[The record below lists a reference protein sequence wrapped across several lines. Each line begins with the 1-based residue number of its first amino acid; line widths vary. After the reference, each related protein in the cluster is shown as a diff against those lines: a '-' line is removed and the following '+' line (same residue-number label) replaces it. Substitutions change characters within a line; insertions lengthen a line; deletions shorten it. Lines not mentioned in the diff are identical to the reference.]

1 MTDQIVRKLRDS
13 KFTRWGVLLLVSL
26 AMMSG
31 YIISDVVAPL
41 KTLLEQAPT
50 LWSSTDYGIFTSG
63 YGWLNIF
70 LLMLIFG
77 GMILD
82 RMGIR
87 FTGTMAMIIMIAG
100 TAIKYW
106 AISTTFDNPVI
117 HLPFGLE
124 FNRQVLYA
132 ALGFAVFGTG
142 VEMIGITANKAVVK
156 WFRGKEMAMAIG
168 LNTAFGRIGTLI
180 ALNLSAKVATH
191 FGSVGAP
198 ILIGLGLLCFG
209 LCSFLVYCVMDRKLD
224 KQDSAAGVEPDEP
237 FRFRD
242 IGKIAS
248 NSGFWLIT
256 ILCILFYSAVFPYLK
271 YAPDFMFQKF
281 GIPLDKAGE
290 IPSLLPLG
298 TLFLTP
304 LFGYIY
310 DKKGRGATIMI
321 IGAVLLVIVHTLFS
335 VPSLD
340 STWMAVCLTILLGIA
355 FSLVPSAMWPSVA
368 KIMPD
373 KMLGTAYSMIFW
385 VQNIGL
391 SFVPLLIGWV
401 LNKYCLTGQILVDG
415 VTTPTYDY
423 TIPMMIFAAFGVL
436 SIVFALWLKRDDA
449 KKGYG
454 LELPNIKK

>member
-1 MTDQIVRKLRDS
+1 MTDRIVQKLRDS
-13 KFTRWGVLLLVSL
+13 KGARWSVLLLVSL

-31 YIISDVVAPL
+31 YIITDVVAPL
-41 KTLLEQAPT
+41 KTMLEQAPT
-50 LWSSTDYGIFTSG
+50 LWSSADYGIFTSG

-87 FTGTMAMIIMIAG
+87 FTGTTAILIMIAG
-100 TAIKYW
+100 TAVKYW
-106 AISTTFDNPVI
+106 AITTTFENPVI
-117 HLPFGLE
+117 HLPFGLD

-142 VEMIGITANKAVVK
+142 VEMVGITANKAVVK

-168 LNTAFGRIGTLI
+168 MNTAFGRIGTLI
-180 ALNLSAKVATH
+180 ALNLSPKIAVR

-198 ILIGLGLLCFG
+198 IAIGLGLLVLG
-209 LCSFLVYCVMDRKLD
+209 LCTFLVYCVMDRRLD
-224 KQDSAAGVEPDEP
+224 KQDSDAGLVPEEP

-242 IGKIAS
+242 IGRIAS

-271 YAPDFMFQKF
+271 FAPDFMFQKF
-281 GIPLDKAGE
+281 GIPLEKAGE

-310 DKKGRGATIMI
+310 DRKGRGATIMI
-321 IGAVLLVIVHTLFS
+321 IGAVLLVVVHALFS
-335 VPSLD
+335 VPAFDML
-340 STWMAVCLTILLGIA
+340 WMAVGLTILLGIA

-368 KIMPD
+368 KIIPEN
-373 KMLGTAYSMIFW
+373 KLGTAYSMIFW

-391 SFVPLLIGWV
+391 SFVPMGIGWV
-401 LNKYCLTGQILVDG
+401 LSRYCQTGETMVDG
-415 VTTPTYDY
+415 VMTPTYDY

-436 SIVFALWLKRDDA
+436 SILFALWLKRDDA
-449 KKGYG
+449 RKGYG
-454 LELPNIKK
+454 LERPNIKK

>member
-1 MTDQIVRKLRDS
+1 MTDRIVQKLRDS
-13 KFTRWGVLLLVSL
+13 KGARWSVLLLVSL
-26 AMMSG
+26 SMMSG

-41 KTLLEQAPT
+41 KTMLEQAPT
-50 LWSSTDYGIFTSG
+50 LWNSTDYGIFTSG

-87 FTGTMAMIIMIAG
+87 FTGTTAILIMIAG
-100 TAIKYW
+100 TAVKYW
-106 AISTTFDNPVI
+106 AITTTFDSPVV
-117 HLPFGLE
+117 HLPFGLDVK
-124 FNRQVLYA
+124 RQVLYA

-142 VEMIGITANKAVVK
+142 VEMVGITANKAIVK

-168 LNTAFGRIGTLI
+168 MNTAFGRVGTLI
-180 ALNLSAKVATH
+180 ALNLSPKIAVH

-198 ILIGLGLLCFG
+198 IAIGLGLLCLG
-209 LCSFLVYCVMDRKLD
+209 LCTFLVYCVMDRRLD
-224 KQDSAAGVEPDEP
+224 QQDSAAGLEPEEP

-242 IGKIAS
+242 IGRIAS

-256 ILCILFYSAVFPYLK
+256 ILCVLFYSAVFPYLK
-271 YAPDFMFQKF
+271 YAPDFTFQKF
-281 GIPLDKAGE
+281 GIPLEKAGE

-304 LFGYIY
+304 LFGYLY
-310 DKKGRGATIMI
+310 DRRGRGATIMI
-321 IGAVLLVIVHTLFS
+321 VGAVLLVIVHALFS

-340 STWMAVCLTILLGIA
+340 QVWAAVILTVLLGIA

-368 KIMPD
+368 KIMPNS
-373 KMLGTAYSMIFW
+373 MLGTAYSMIFW

-391 SFVPLLIGWV
+391 AFVPMLIGWV
-401 LNKYCLTGQILVDG
+401 LSKYCLTGETLVDG
-415 VTTPTYDY
+415 VVTPTYDY
-423 TIPMMIFAAFGVL
+423 TIPMMIFAGFGVL
-436 SIVFALWLKRDDA
+436 SILVALWLKRDDA
-449 KKGYG
+449 RKGYG
-454 LELPNIKK
+454 LELPNIKQ

>member
-1 MTDQIVRKLRDS
+1 MTDRIVQKLRDS
-13 KFTRWGVLLLVSL
+13 KGARWSVLLLVSL

-31 YIISDVVAPL
+31 YIITDVVAPL
-41 KTLLEQAPT
+41 KTMLEQAPT

-87 FTGTMAMIIMIAG
+87 FTGTLAIAIMIAG

-106 AISTTFDNPVI
+106 AITTTFDNPVV
-117 HLPFGLE
+117 HLPFGLD

-142 VEMIGITANKAVVK
+142 VEMVGITANKAVVK

-168 LNTAFGRIGTLI
+168 MNTAFGRIGTLI
-180 ALNLSAKVATH
+180 ALNLSPKIAIH

-198 ILIGLGLLCFG
+198 IAFGLGLLALG
-209 LCSFLVYCVMDRKLD
+209 LCTFLVYCVMDRKLD
-224 KQDSAAGVEPDEP
+224 KQDSEAGLEPDEP
-237 FRFRD
+237 FRFSD
-242 IGKIAS
+242 IGRIAS

-271 YAPDFMFQKF
+271 FAPDFMFQKF
-281 GIPLDKAGE
+281 GIPLEKAGE

-310 DKKGRGATIMI
+310 DRRGRGATIMI
-321 IGAVLLVIVHTLFS
+321 IGAVLLVIVHALFS
-335 VPSLD
+335 VPAFD
-340 STWMAVCLTILLGIA
+340 AAWMAVGLTILLGIA

-368 KIMPD
+368 KIMPHN
-373 KMLGTAYSMIFW
+373 MLGTAYSMIFW

-391 SFVPLLIGWV
+391 SFVPMLIGWV
-401 LNKYCLTGQILVDG
+401 LNKYCLTGQVEVDG
-415 VTTPTYDY
+415 VMTPTYDY

-436 SIVFALWLKRDDA
+436 SILFALWLKHDDA
-449 KKGYG
+449 RKRYG
-454 LELPNIKK
+454 LEQPNIKK

>member
-1 MTDQIVRKLRDS
+1 MTDRIVQKLRDS
-13 KFTRWGVLLLVSL
+13 KGARWSVLLLVSL

-31 YIISDVVAPL
+31 YIITDVVAPL
-41 KTLLEQAPT
+41 KTMLEQAPT
-50 LWSSTDYGIFTSG
+50 LWNSTDYGIFTSG

-87 FTGTMAMIIMIAG
+87 FTGTTAILIMIAG
-100 TAIKYW
+100 TAVKYW
-106 AISTTFDNPVI
+106 AITTTFDNPVI
-117 HLPFGLE
+117 HLPFGLD

-132 ALGFAVFGTG
+132 ALGFALFGTG
-142 VEMIGITANKAVVK
+142 VEMVGITANKAIVK

-168 LNTAFGRIGTLI
+168 MNTAFGRIGTLI
-180 ALNLSAKVATH
+180 ALNLSPKIAIH

-198 ILIGLGLLCFG
+198 ILFGLGLLVLG
-209 LCSFLVYCVMDRKLD
+209 LCTFLVYCVMDQKLD
-224 KQDSAAGVEPDEP
+224 RQDSDAGLAPQEP

-242 IGKIAS
+242 IGRIAS

-271 YAPDFMFQKF
+271 FAPDFMFQKF
-281 GIPLDKAGE
+281 GIPLEKAGE

-310 DKKGRGATIMI
+310 DRKGRGATIMI
-321 IGAVLLVIVHTLFS
+321 IGAVLLVVVHALFS
-335 VPSLD
+335 VPAFD
-340 STWMAVCLTILLGIA
+340 ARWMAVGLTILLGIA

-368 KIMPD
+368 KIMPEN
-373 KMLGTAYSMIFW
+373 KLGTAYSMIFW

-391 SFVPLLIGWV
+391 SFVPMLIGWV
-401 LNKYCLTGQILVDG
+401 LSRYCLTGEIMVDG
-415 VTTPTYDY
+415 VVTPTYDY
-423 TIPMMIFAAFGVL
+423 TVPMMIFAGFGVL
-436 SIVFALWLKRDDA
+436 SILFALWLKRDDA
-449 KKGYG
+449 RKGYG
-454 LELPNIKK
+454 LELPNIKD

>member
-1 MTDQIVRKLRDS
+1 MTNQTVQKLRDS
-13 KFTRWGVLLLVSL
+13 KTLRWGVLMLVSL
-26 AMMSG
+26 SMMSG

-41 KTLLEQAPT
+41 KTMLEQAPT
-50 LWSSTDYGIFTSG
+50 LWDSTDYGIFTSG

-82 RMGIR
+82 RLGIR
-87 FTGTMAMIIMIAG
+87 FTGTLAMIVMIVG

-106 AISTTFDNPVI
+106 AISTTFENPMI
-117 HLPFGLE
+117 QLPFGME
-124 FNRQVLYA
+124 FKRQVLYA

-168 LNTAFGRIGTLI
+168 MNTAFGRVGTLI
-180 ALNLSAKVATH
+180 ALNLTPKIAAH
-191 FGSVGAP
+191 FGSVSMP

-209 LCSFLVYCVMDRKLD
+209 LCSFLVYSIMDRKLD
-224 KQDSAAGVEPDEP
+224 KQDSDAGVVPDEP

-242 IGKIAS
+242 IGRIAS

-256 ILCILFYSAVFPYLK
+256 VLCILFYSAVFPYLK

-298 TLFLTP
+298 TLILTP
-304 LFGYIY
+304 FFGYIY
-310 DKKGRGATIMI
+310 DRKGRGATIMI
-321 IGAVLLVIVHTLFS
+321 IGAVLLVVVHALFS
-335 VPSLD
+335 VPSFD
-340 STWMAVCLTILLGIA
+340 STWIAVCLTILLGIA

-373 KMLGTAYSMIFW
+373 NMLGTAYSMIFW

-391 SFVPLLIGWV
+391 SFVPLLIGFV
-401 LNKYCLTGQILVDG
+401 LNKYCQTGEITVAGNL
-415 VTTPTYDY
+415 TPTYDY

-436 SIVFALWLKRDDA
+436 SIVFALLLRRNDA
-449 KKGYG
+449 RKGYG